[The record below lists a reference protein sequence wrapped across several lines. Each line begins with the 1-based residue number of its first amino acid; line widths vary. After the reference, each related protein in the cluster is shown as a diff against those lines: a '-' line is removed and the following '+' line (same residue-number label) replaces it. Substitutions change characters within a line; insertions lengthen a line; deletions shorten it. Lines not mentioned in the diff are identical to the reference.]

1 MARRGKKKREKDR
14 KVTMRAT
21 ARTTMEKNKRQRV
34 CAEERRG
41 RGRGGEEK
49 ARVENRETTRLERDT
64 HTHSQIQEEMLEG
77 GVGSGYTRAERHKHV
92 VKHSAT
98 SHTTTDMHSVHTQ
111 NEVLAPSAPLF
122 FF

>member
-1 MARRGKKKREKDR
+1 MVARRGKKKREKDR

-41 RGRGGEEK
+41 GEEK

-64 HTHSQIQEEMLEG
+64 HTHTLTNTG
-77 GVGSGYTRAERHKHV
+77 RNAGRGCW
-92 VKHSAT
+92 
-98 SHTTTDMHSVHTQ
+98 
-111 NEVLAPSAPLF
+111 
-122 FF
+122 